1 MASLNAVE
9 EEEYMMKL
17 RRFVCAVCV
26 GCILGLSQMLER
38 TIAMGEEENL
48 SQSDFELMRSDIRT
62 KKATM
67 IADQMKFTDQE
78 AAAFWPVYRQYE
90 TDLAAINDKKV
101 SIMKDYMKH
110 HESLND
116 KQAKQLADD
125 VFEVD
130 RRTLDLRTRC
140 FSSLEKALPTKTIVR
155 WLQLERR
162 LQLLVDAQIA
172 QNFPAIK
179 K

>member
-1 MASLNAVE
+1 MTKLKWIVGVACIGCIASLCQMVE
-9 EEEYMMKL
+9 P
-17 RRFVCAVCV
+17 
-26 GCILGLSQMLER
+26 
-38 TIAMGEEENL
+38 TIAMGEEENT

-67 IADQMKFTDQE
+67 IADRMKFTDQE

-101 SIMKDYMKH
+101 SIMKDYMQH

-130 RRTLDLRTRC
+130 RRTLDLRTKC
-140 FSSLEKALPTKTIVR
+140 FNSLEKVLPAKTIVR